1 MRETTEMTLR
11 TMTFKKRFNQTRTI
25 LITYRLPEI
34 ITEHKMRTIKL
45 TLTVAPSYPKVWEV

>member
-1 MRETTEMTLR
+1 MTLR
-11 TMTFKKRFNQTRTI
+11 TMTFKRRFNQTRTI